1 MFEKY
6 LEYKSPQAVGK
17 LLEEAGMK
25 TFTRSSIDR
34 MLQNPIYIGKINHHG
49 TLYDGQHEAIISETI
64 FDAVQKIRASKP
76 KNQHACLY
84 NKNEVGIIC

>member
-1 MFEKY
+1 
-6 LEYKSPQAVGK
+6 
-17 LLEEAGMK
+17 MK

-64 FDAVQKIRASKP
+64 FYGANTKKSSKETRLSAIFYEDF
-76 KNQHACLY
+76 ND
-84 NKNEVGIIC
+84 